1 VLSYLILG
9 VTYAF
14 AAAVQPGQ
22 LQAYLISQT
31 LANGWRRTMPAA
43 LAPILSDMPIV
54 ALVLLVL
61 TRLPRLFLPLLQST
75 GGVFLLYLAW
85 GAFRATRAHA
95 EATAAPGRPPYRTLS
110 DAVLVNLLNPN
121 PYLGWSLVLGPLLV
135 RAWRQSPATGLAFV
149 AAFYATMVAATA
161 SIVLLV
167 ALARSAGPRIAR
179 ALVKV
184 SAVALA
190 GVGVYQ
196 LWSGATALLDRS

>member
-9 VTYAF
+9 GTYAF

-31 LANGWRRTMPAA
+31 MANGWRRTMPAA
-43 LAPILSDMPIV
+43 FAPILSDIPVI

-61 TRLPRLFLPLLQST
+61 TRLAGLVLPLIQLA

-85 GAFRATRAHA
+85 GAFRAARAYA
-95 EATAAPGRPPYRTLS
+95 AAVTAPTRPPHRTLL

-121 PYLGWSLVLGPLLV
+121 PYLGWSLVLGPLLI

-149 AAFYATMVAATA
+149 AAFYATMVAVTA
-161 SIVLLV
+161 AIVLVV

-179 ALVKV
+179 VLVGL

-190 GVGVYQ
+190 GIGIYQ
-196 LWSGATALLDRS
+196 LWSGAAALVRRS